1 MIDNSFNMPL
11 AMFYK
16 YAGGIAAVMSGELTP
31 EEAVAVCELDDEG
44 FEISEEQL
52 SVCDASDYDVPQLR
66 PRVAIVG
73 IRKDIKGVFFYRR
86 ARKNSSDKEYLD
98 SDT

>member
-1 MIDNSFNMPL
+1 MPSYDMIDNSFNMPL

-44 FEISEEQL
+44 FEISEE
-52 SVCDASDYDVPQLR
+52 
-66 PRVAIVG
+66 
-73 IRKDIKGVFFYRR
+73 
-86 ARKNSSDKEYLD
+86 
-98 SDT
+98 